1 MLETGLKG
9 CYSHETDEVPL
20 SPKKISTK
28 KKFKAKK
35 RTFRVDMFFQSP
47 CKALR
52 LASGNGEV
60 AYLGKNSRF
69 FSVGNG

>member
-9 CYSHETDEVPL
+9 CSFHETDEVPL

-28 KKFKAKK
+28 KNSKPKK
-35 RTFRVDMFFQSP
+35 ELLGWICFFLVAMFQ
-47 CKALR
+47 ALR

-60 AYLGKNSRF
+60 AYLG
-69 FSVGNG
+69 